1 VTDRD
6 RATETSRPASDQPV
20 AVVLG
25 AGRKGGIG
33 RAVVVRLLADG
44 YRVMASDVGRALTSH
59 PDYEVAPVG
68 DLVELEREVTDPA
81 RLRIFPCDVTR
92 EEDVEELFAQVRGAF
107 SRVDVAVNC
116 AGLGIGLTPVVD
128 LTLKDWN
135 VNIEVMATGAFL
147 FAREAARQLLSQG
160 TGGRIVTISSQAGKT
175 GMPMLA
181 AYSAAKFAVIGLTQS
196 LAVEL
201 GPQGITVNAVCPG
214 TIDTP
219 LLEVKGGV
227 VEAFSSLSGHTTQEY
242 RARLAK
248 QIPLRRFGLPDD
260 VADAVAFLVSPQASF
275 VTGEALNVTGGQEV
289 H

>member
-1 VTDRD
+1 MSERD
-6 RATETSRPASDQPV
+6 SDTTAASPASGQPV

-44 YRVMASDVGRALTSH
+44 YRVVAADVGRALSTH
-59 PDYEVAPVG
+59 PDYEVAPAG
-68 DLVELEREVTDPA
+68 DLVELEHEFDDPT
-81 RLRIFPCDVTR
+81 RLKTFACDVTR
-92 EEDVEELFAQVRGAF
+92 EDDVRDLFAHALDAY
-107 SRVDVAVNC
+107 SRLDVAINC
-116 AGLGIGLTPVVD
+116 AGLGIGLSPVVE
-128 LTLKDWN
+128 LSLKDWN
-135 VNIEVMATGAFL
+135 VNIDVMATGAFL
-147 FAREAARQLLSQG
+147 FAREAARHLLEQG

-175 GMPMLA
+175 GMPLLA

-196 LAVEL
+196 LAIEL
-201 GPQGITVNAVCPG
+201 GPAGITVNAVCPG

-227 VEAFSSLSGHTTQEY
+227 VEAFSSASGHSAQEY

-248 QIPLRRFGLPDD
+248 QIPLRRFGLPED
-260 VADAVAFLVSPQASF
+260 VADAVSFLVSAQASF

>member
-1 VTDRD
+1 MTDGD
-6 RATETSRPASDQPV
+6 STLYTSAQSSDQPV

-25 AGRKGGIG
+25 AGRSGGIG
-33 RAVVVRLLADG
+33 RAVVIRLLADG
-44 YRVMASDVGRALTSH
+44 YRVMASDVGRALSSH
-59 PDYEVAPVG
+59 PDYEVAPPG
-68 DLVELEREVTDPA
+68 DLMDLEHEVADSA
-81 RLRIFPCDVTR
+81 MLRTSPCDVTR
-92 EEDVEELFAQVRGAF
+92 EDDVAKLFSEVLDAF
-107 SRVDVAVNC
+107 GRVDVAVNC
-116 AGLGIGLTPVVD
+116 AGLGIGLTPVID

-147 FAREAARQLLSQG
+147 FAREAARRLVAQG
-160 TGGRIVTISSQAGKT
+160 AGGRIVTISSQAGKT
-175 GMPMLA
+175 GMPLLA

-227 VEAFSSLSGHTTQEY
+227 IEAFSSLAGRSAEDY
-242 RARLAK
+242 RTRLAK

-260 VADAVAFLVSPQASF
+260 VANAVAYLVSPQASF